1 VPGRAPTTGVTA
13 DSQPTRGAPLDAGG
27 FADDPLDQFRVWMA
41 DAVRAGATEPN
52 AVTLATVSAD
62 GTPDAR
68 MVLLNAV
75 DDRGFTFFTNIESDK
90 AGQLAGTPHAALTFW
105 WYATWRQVRVRG
117 RVERLEDVA
126 AAAYFATRPR
136 EAQVGAWA
144 SRQSRPLTSRE
155 ALEDEVRRVEERF
168 AGVEVPKPPHW
179 GGYRVVGDEIEF
191 WQGRSG
197 RLHDRLL
204 YRREGGA
211 WVRSRLNP

>member
-1 VPGRAPTTGVTA
+1 MPFHADEFPG
-13 DSQPTRGAPLDAGG
+13 
-27 FADDPLDQFRVWMA
+27 DPLEQFRVWMA

-52 AVTLATVSAD
+52 AMALATVGAD
-62 GTPDAR
+62 GMPDAR

-75 DDRGFTFFTNIESDK
+75 DDRGFTFFTNVESAK
-90 AGQLAGTPHAALTFW
+90 AGQLADTPHAALTFW

-117 RVERLEDVA
+117 RVERLDDVA

-144 SRQSRPLTSRE
+144 SRQSRPLASRE
-155 ALEDEVRRVEERF
+155 ALEEEVRRVERRF

-204 YRREGGA
+204 YRRERGA
-211 WVRSRLNP
+211 WVRSRLHP